1 MTVIAQDD
9 HLTAGA
15 WAACDTIGQSRA
27 YLPIETCKDSRPSA
41 IACEPFKRGFGKAL
55 DTIMPPKHDFRSKKS
70 LNVVTFKG
78 GKS

>member
-15 WAACDTIGQSRA
+15 WAACDTISQSRA
-27 YLPIETCKDSRPSA
+27 YFPIETCKDSRPSA

-55 DTIMPPKHDFRSKKS
+55 DTIMPPKHDFRSEKKS
-70 LNVVTFKG
+70 ECSYF
-78 GKS
+78 